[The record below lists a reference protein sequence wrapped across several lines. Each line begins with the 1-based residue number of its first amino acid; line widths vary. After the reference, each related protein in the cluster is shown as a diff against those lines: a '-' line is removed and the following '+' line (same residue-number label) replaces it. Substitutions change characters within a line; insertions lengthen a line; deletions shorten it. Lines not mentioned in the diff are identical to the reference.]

1 MARSA
6 SAAML
11 AAIEIYNK
19 PTVEHREQTLAMLLA
34 NAWEILLKAR
44 IVQQSGGKLSSIYR
58 RASGRYERDSDTNE
72 PMTIGLRQALG
83 RVSLPGEVTTNIR
96 GILTI
101 RNSAAHMGV
110 LAPEVAQR
118 VLGFG
123 TACVQNFV
131 KLAAKWFG
139 VYMQVPY
146 LLPVGFLGEAT
157 LSTGNFPKSQQQLLA
172 ALEQIGRSKGDAPE
186 SEFAVFLRVDINLNR
201 RLVGG
206 GSIGVTND
214 PAAPLVRVSDTEV
227 LEKFSATYR
236 DVVSACKDRYS
247 GFKRNLKFN
256 SAMTKVKCD
265 PGCAYERRLDPQNPN
280 SVKKVFYD
288 LEATLARLDEEYA
301 RARSA

>member
-1 MARSA
+1 
-6 SAAML
+6 ML

-44 IVQQSGGKLSSIYR
+44 IVQESGGKLPSIYR
-58 RASGRYERDSDTNE
+58 RAIGRYERDSDTNE

-83 RVSLPGEVTTNIR
+83 RVSLPGEVAANIR
-96 GILTI
+96 GILAV

-118 VLGFG
+118 ILGFG
-123 TACVQNFV
+123 AASVQNFV
-131 KLAAKWFG
+131 KLVAQWFG

-157 LSTGNFPKSQQQLLA
+157 MSTGSFPKSQQQLLA
-172 ALEQIGRSKGDAPE
+172 VLEQIGRSTRDAPE
-186 SEFAVFLRVDINLNR
+186 SEFAVFMRVDINLNR

-206 GSIGVTND
+206 GSITSGVTND

-227 LEKFSATYR
+227 LERFPATYQ
-236 DVVSACKDRYS
+236 DVVSACKDRYP

-256 SAMTKVKCD
+256 SSMARVKSD
-265 PGCAYERRLDPQNPN
+265 PKCAYERRLDPQNPN

-288 LEATLARLDEEYA
+288 LGATLARLDEEYA
-301 RARSA
+301 RAR